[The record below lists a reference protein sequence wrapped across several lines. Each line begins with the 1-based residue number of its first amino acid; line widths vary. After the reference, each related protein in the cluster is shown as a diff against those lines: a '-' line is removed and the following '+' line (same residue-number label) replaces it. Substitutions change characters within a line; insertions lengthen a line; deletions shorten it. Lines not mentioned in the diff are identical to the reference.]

1 MDDRT
6 RQLDLTA
13 PIPTGNIKAA
23 AAAAGATSADLW
35 MVPYDQLHYDP
46 ADNIRAVDTEW
57 VAHLAALMRE
67 NGYDKGSPLHCYARK
82 VDGKDLLYVYKGQ
95 HRYLAAGHVIAT
107 GKDLGK
113 IPVVVRDAKTVNRA
127 EMLIDGYQ
135 SNNGKPSSPL
145 DLAAA
150 VAKLRDL
157 HGMALAAI
165 CRRLNVTDQTIR
177 DVGLLERAPAELHQL
192 IRSGQCTGTLAIEQ
206 IRLHGGDKALERI
219 VAGISKA
226 TEAGKTKVTKKY
238 LEAAPLLDTHPD
250 PEPSREHAAPAPATT
265 DSDTD
270 NDSSTDADAAPLVAS
285 TTADTAIETQAPM
298 QPASRQSAPAKI
310 SEKQSKQLLQA
321 LQAVLHDKNFGRLA
335 KPTIEAVHTALLPLA
350 DLLDLPSPGKVWP
363 VSEPDANGGC
373 KPIDTVCGPDR
384 TGRIK
389 GPLAY
394 IRVAQPAPGAWIY
407 AIEYNTGTSFA
418 SDPLKVSH
426 QTRAVWTR
434 VQAIRSGAARLIET
448 IKSPVHGRT
457 KAEQA
462 SFKRI
467 LEWAHEIIDMPD
479 PDMTAEFSAATA
491 KGERPDLSDV
501 LTAIGH
507 KQRIASNRALL
518 DAAFP
523 TYKAKLALGPE
534 SAWPFPTG
542 AAN

>member
-6 RQLDLTA
+6 QQLDLTA

-46 ADNIRAVDTEW
+46 SDNIRPVDPEW
-57 VAHLAALMRE
+57 VKHLTALMME

-82 VDGKDLLYVYKGQ
+82 VAGKDLLFVYKGQ
-95 HRYLAAGHVIAT
+95 HRYLAAGAAIEA
-107 GKDLGK
+107 GKDIGK
-113 IPVVVRDAKTVNRA
+113 IPVVVREAKTVNRA
-127 EMLIDGYQ
+127 EMVIDGYL
-135 SNNGKPSSPL
+135 SNNGKQSSPL

-150 VAKLRDL
+150 VAELRDI
-157 HGMALAAI
+157 HGMTLAAI
-165 CRRLNVTDQTIR
+165 CKRLNVTDQTIR

-192 IRSGQCTGTLAIEQ
+192 VRNGQCTGTLAIEQ
-206 IRLHGGDKALERI
+206 IRLHGGEKALERI
-219 VAGISKA
+219 VAGIAKA
-226 TEAGKTKVTKKY
+226 AEAGKTKVTKKY
-238 LEAAPLLDTHPD
+238 LDAAPLLDTHSD
-250 PEPSREHAAPAPATT
+250 PEPSPEHVAPAAA
-265 DSDTD
+265 DTD
-270 NDSSTDADAAPLVAS
+270 TDTDTAPLAAS
-285 TTADTAIETQAPM
+285 TTAESTIATQAPM
-298 QPASRQSAPAKI
+298 QAASRQSTPAKI

-335 KPTIEAVHTALLPLA
+335 KPTIEAVHTALMPLA
-350 DLLDLPSPGKVWP
+350 DLLGSPSTTKVWP
-363 VSEPDANGGC
+363 VSEPDANGC
-373 KPIDTVCGPDR
+373 CEPVDTVCGPER

-467 LEWAHEIIDMPD
+467 LEWAHEIVGMTD

-501 LTAIGH
+501 LTAIGQ

-523 TYKAKLALGPE
+523 TYKAKLALGPA

>member
-6 RQLDLTA
+6 QQLDLTA

-46 ADNIRAVDTEW
+46 SDNIRPVDPKW
-57 VAHLAALMRE
+57 VKHLTALMME

-82 VDGKDLLYVYKGQ
+82 VAGKDLLFVYKGQ
-95 HRYLAAGHVIAT
+95 HRYLAAGAAIEA
-107 GKDLGK
+107 GKDIGK
-113 IPVVVRDAKTVNRA
+113 IPVVVREAKTVNRA
-127 EMLIDGYQ
+127 EMVIDGYL
-135 SNNGKPSSPL
+135 SNDGKQSSPL

-150 VAKLRDL
+150 VAELRDI
-157 HGMALAAI
+157 HGMTLAAI
-165 CRRLNVTDQTIR
+165 CKRLNVTDQTIR

-192 IRSGQCTGTLAIEQ
+192 VRNGQCTGTLAIEQ

-219 VAGISKA
+219 VVGIAKA
-226 TEAGKTKVTKKY
+226 AEAGKTKVTKKY
-238 LEAAPLLDTHPD
+238 LEAVPLLDTQPD
-250 PEPSREHAAPAPATT
+250 AEPSPEHVAPAA
-265 DSDTD
+265 
-270 NDSSTDADAAPLVAS
+270 
-285 TTADTAIETQAPM
+285 ADTAPLAAATTAESTIATQAPM
-298 QPASRQSAPAKI
+298 QAPSRQSAPAKI
-310 SEKQSKQLLQA
+310 SETQSKQLLQA
-321 LQAVLHDKNFGRLA
+321 LQTVLHDKNFGRLA
-335 KPTIEAVHTALLPLA
+335 KPTIEAVHTALMPLA
-350 DLLDLPSPGKVWP
+350 DLLGRTSTTKVWP
-363 VSEPDANGGC
+363 VSEPDANGC
-373 KPIDTVCGPDR
+373 CEPVDTVCGPER

-394 IRVAQPAPGAWIY
+394 IRVAQPASGAWIY

-434 VQAIRSGAARLIET
+434 AQAIRSGAARLIET

-467 LEWAHEIIDMPD
+467 LEWANEIIGMPD

-507 KQRIASNRALL
+507 KQRIASNKALL
-518 DAAFP
+518 DTAFP
-523 TYKAKLALGPE
+523 ARKAKPGLDPA